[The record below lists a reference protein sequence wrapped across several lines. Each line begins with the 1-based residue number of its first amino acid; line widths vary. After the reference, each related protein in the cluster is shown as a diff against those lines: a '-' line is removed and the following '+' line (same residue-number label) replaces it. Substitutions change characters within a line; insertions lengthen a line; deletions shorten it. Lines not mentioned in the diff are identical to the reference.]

1 MIEKQH
7 SMFAFELITSLFY
20 LWSHN
25 RDPILIP
32 HLKKSFT
39 LTTTQSALIDFG
51 VYMAYFFMALPAGY
65 IMKRFGYKTGIIRGL
80 MFFSIG
86 AFLFI
91 PAANTQSYVFCL
103 FALFVIGFGLFFL
116 ETAANPYAAA
126 LGTHETSTQPLN
138 LALSFNGLAAA
149 LAPVIGARINLERK
163 LQLEQHWLSQLKNQE

>member
-1 MIEKQH
+1 
-7 SMFAFELITSLFY
+7 MFAFELITSLFY

-39 LTTTQSALIDFG
+39 LTTTQSTLIDFA

-65 IMKRFGYKTGIIRGL
+65 IMKRFGYKTGIITGL

-103 FALFVIGFGLFFL
+103 FALFVIACGLVFL
-116 ETAANPYAAA
+116 ETAANSSTVKTPYLV
-126 LGTHETSTQPLN
+126 LGNIRNKQRLK
-138 LALSFNGLAAA
+138 
-149 LAPVIGARINLERK
+149 LERN

>member
-7 SMFAFELITSLFY
+7 SMFAFELITSSFY

-39 LTTTQSALIDFG
+39 LTTTQSTLIDFA

-65 IMKRFGYKTGIIRGL
+65 IVKRFGYKTGIIRGL
-80 MFFSIG
+80 M
-86 AFLFI
+86 L
-91 PAANTQSYVFCL
+91 Q
-103 FALFVIGFGLFFL
+103 
-116 ETAANPYAAA
+116 
-126 LGTHETSTQPLN
+126 
-138 LALSFNGLAAA
+138 SFNGLAAA
-149 LAPVIGARINLERK
+149 LAPVIEARIKLERT